1 MDKKIFVEYPPFE
14 PSFERF
20 ARNIRFDAL
29 QDVKKEIEEIFEIA
43 KKRLVPAFCYSTSY
57 VDAFGYRGK
66 LAELTIDGEKF
77 AGKALQALESVHRV
91 FPYIATCGSGM
102 ETFDYGFYD
111 MLAPYWVDAIKLQA
125 LGSARRALF
134 DHCKESF
141 HIKNLRSLNP
151 GSGNVDIWPIE
162 QMNPLFKLLEQGY
175 GTGVKLSTSSLMVP
189 NKSIAGMMFTTF
201 DSQYESCAYC
211 ERDRCPDRR
220 VAFLKV
226 L

>member
-1 MDKKIFVEYPPFE
+1 MDEKLFVEYPPFA

-20 ARNIRFDAL
+20 ARSIRLDAL
-29 QDVKKEIEEIFEIA
+29 QDVKEEIEEIFEIA
-43 KKRLVPAFCYSTSY
+43 KERLVPSFCYGPAFI
-57 VDAFGYRGK
+57 DAFECKGN
-66 LAELTIDGEKF
+66 LAELTIKGEKF
-77 AGKALQALESVHRV
+77 TGKALQVLEQVHRV
-91 FPYIATCGSGM
+91 FPYIATCGNGM
-102 ETFDYGFYD
+102 ETFDYGSYD

-141 HIKNLRSLNP
+141 HIKNLQSLNP

-162 QMNPLFKLLEQGY
+162 QMNPLFKLLEQGD

-189 NKSIAGMMFTTF
+189 NKSIAGMMFTTP

-226 L
+226 M